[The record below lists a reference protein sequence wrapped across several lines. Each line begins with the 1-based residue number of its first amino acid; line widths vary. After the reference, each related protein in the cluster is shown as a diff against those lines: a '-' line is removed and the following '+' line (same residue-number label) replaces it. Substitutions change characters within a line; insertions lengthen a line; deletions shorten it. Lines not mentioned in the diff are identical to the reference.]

1 MFTGKNIY
9 QFHIPTHRKT
19 MFLHKQMKY
28 STNHTIAVYL
38 KENCCVLIQPLYSV
52 RIGP

>member
-1 MFTGKNIY
+1 MFTGTNIY
-9 QFHIPTHRKT
+9 QFHIPNHRKT

-28 STNHTIAVYL
+28 STNHTIVVYL
-38 KENCCVLIQPLYSV
+38 KEKFGVLIQPLYSV